1 MILNSRM
8 RRTVSAISALVFI
21 AIAAP
26 AFAQDNSN
34 ITETHLKAAR
44 EAVAA
49 IHATEEFDQ
58 ILPQAAAALKKEL
71 IQKNPDLQE
80 MITKIVDEETLGLA
94 SRRADL
100 EKEAALA
107 YARVFNEQQ
116 LGEISTF
123 YNSETGKKLL
133 SDGAIVT
140 RELYKAADIWQ
151 RGVARDLAEAVGK
164 KVDAVVQTQAPDTQ
178 APQPG
183 TEPAAPEGADQ
194 PAPAPEAAPAQ

>member
-1 MILNSRM
+1 
-8 RRTVSAISALVFI
+8 
-21 AIAAP
+21 
-26 AFAQDNSN
+26 
-34 ITETHLKAAR
+34 
-44 EAVAA
+44 
-49 IHATEEFDQ
+49 
-58 ILPQAAAALKKEL
+58 
-71 IQKNPDLQE
+71 
-80 MITKIVDEETLGLA
+80 MITKIVDEETLSLA
-94 SRRADL
+94 SRRSDL
-100 EKEAALA
+100 EKEAAMA

-164 KVDAVVQTQAPDTQ
+164 KVDAVVQTQAPDAP

-183 TEPAAPEGADQ
+183 AEPAAPEGDQ
-194 PAPAPEAAPAQ
+194 PAPAPEEAPAQ